1 MATKWL
7 SFGSFWSGIKMRR
20 LDRETGKLSTQ
31 DTTLYSI
38 ASRPRTETQKGEI
51 EAPFVIRHG
60 EYYYLFV
67 SYTTV
72 AAAARRASYRI
83 MVGRA
88 DKITGPYVDKDG
100 KPMMDGGA
108 TELLAGTERWRG
120 PGGESIVQ
128 DPDRDLLVFHAY
140 DGKDGRPFLQI
151 STLAWENGWPRA
163 TALPAR

>member
-1 MATKWL
+1 
-7 SFGSFWSGIKMRR
+7 
-20 LDRETGKLSTQ
+20 
-31 DTTLYSI
+31 
-38 ASRPRTETQKGEI
+38 
-51 EAPFVIRHG
+51 
-60 EYYYLFV
+60 
-67 SYTTV
+67 
-72 AAAARRASYRI
+72 

-108 TELLAGTERWRG
+108 TEILAGNERWRG
-120 PGGESIVQ
+120 PGGQSVVQ

-163 TALPAR
+163 AALPAR